1 MSSVWTRIRVGVASA
16 ALAAALTTS
25 VSAQDVIRIGGV
37 ANYGPV
43 IPVLVGEAI
52 GTFKKA
58 GVDMKFTGFAGGS
71 AAMEGL
77 AAGEVDLVNFF
88 PPGVALA
95 KARGVKGTIV
105 SASTLTPRG
114 WWIMV
119 KKDSPINDVKGLASK
134 KIGITSNGSTTDF
147 FALWAGQ
154 QAGGTVTRVP
164 VGGGGLIPGLISGN
178 VDAII
183 AFPPLSYRATLS
195 GDGKTVVDLGQAMGN
210 NLPDVWV
217 ASDKM
222 IAEKP
227 EVLRKGLVGL
237 YSAIVHM
244 KANPD
249 WTIKFLVEKAKLEE
263 AVARQEFEN
272 TVKGLSEDGAIKE
285 EWVAASLALGTLAG
299 IKDLPAPKTL
309 YTDKFVPVTTIK
321 P

>member
-1 MSSVWTRIRVGVASA
+1 MSSVWTRIRWGFASA
-16 ALAAALTTS
+16 ALAAALSTAA
-25 VSAQDVIRIGGV
+25 SAQDAIRIGGV

-43 IPVLVGEAI
+43 VPVIVGDAL
-52 GTFKKA
+52 GLFKKA
-58 GVDMKFTGFAGGS
+58 GVDMKFTNFAGGA

-119 KKDSPINDVKGLASK
+119 KKGSNLSDVKALGGK
-134 KIGITSNGSTTDF
+134 KIGITASGSTTDF
-147 FALWAGQ
+147 FALWVGQ
-154 QAGGTVTRVP
+154 QAGSAVTRVP
-164 VGGGGLIPGLISGN
+164 LGGGGLIPGLVSGN
-178 VDAII
+178 VDAIV
-183 AFPPLSYRATLS
+183 AYPPLSYRLSIS
-195 GDGKTVVDLGQAMGN
+195 GDGQTVVDLGKAMGN

-217 ASDKM
+217 ASDKI
-222 IAEKP
+222 IADKP
-227 EVLRKGLVGL
+227 EALRKGLVGL

-249 WTIKFLVEKAKLEE
+249 WTIKFLMEKVKLDE
-263 AVARQEFEN
+263 AVAKQEYEN

-285 EWVAASLALGTLAG
+285 EWVAASLALGSLAG
-299 IKDLPAPKTL
+299 LKDLPAPKTL
-309 YTDKFVPVTTIK
+309 YTDKFVPVKTIK